1 MKSVRFGM
9 LAVAAS
15 LLATAA
21 VAEPVAYD
29 VDMPHASLSFN
40 YNHLGYST
48 TNGRFGSWSPTLI
61 IDEANP
67 ANSKVDVEIDINSL
81 DTFWEARDKHL
92 KSADFFDVAQFP
104 SATFKS
110 TKVKQVGEKKL
121 EVTGDLTI
129 HGVTKPAVLE
139 VVVNQ
144 LGEHPHA
151 KKKAVGLDASATIR
165 RSDFGMAMAVPY
177 VSDEV
182 NINISFEATV
192 M

>member
-15 LLATAA
+15 FMATAA

-29 VDMPHASLSFN
+29 VDMSHANLAFD

-48 TNGRFGSWSPTLI
+48 TDGRFAAWTPTLI
-61 IDEANP
+61 IDEEVP
-67 ANSKVDVEIDINSL
+67 ANSKVDVEIDVTSL
-81 DTFWEARDKHL
+81 NTFWEARDNHL
-92 KSADFFDVAQFP
+92 KSPDFFDAEQFP
-104 SATFKS
+104 TATFTS
-110 TKVKQVGEKKL
+110 TKVEKVGDNEL

-129 HGVTKPAVLE
+129 RDITKPTVLH

-144 LGEHPHA
+144 LAEHPMA
-151 KKKAVGLDASATIR
+151 KKKAVGLDASTTIK
-165 RSDFGMAMAVPY
+165 RSDYGMTMALPY
-177 VSDEV
+177 VSDDV

-192 M
+192 Q

>member
-15 LLATAA
+15 FMATAA

-29 VDMPHASLSFN
+29 VDMSHANLAFD

-48 TNGRFGSWSPTLI
+48 TDGRFAAWTPTLI
-61 IDEANP
+61 IDEENP
-67 ANSKVDVEIDINSL
+67 ENSKVDVEIDVTSMS
-81 DTFWEARDKHL
+81 TFWDRRDRHL
-92 KSADFFDVAQFP
+92 KSPDFFDAEQFP
-104 SATFKS
+104 TATFTS
-110 TKVKQVGEKKL
+110 TKVEKIGDNEL

-129 HGVTKPAVLE
+129 RDITKPTVLQ
-139 VVVNQ
+139 VVVNE
-144 LGEHPHA
+144 LGQHPSA
-151 KKKAVGLDASATIR
+151 NKQAVGLDATTTIK
-165 RSDFGMAMAVPY
+165 RSDYGMSMAVPY

-192 M
+192 Q